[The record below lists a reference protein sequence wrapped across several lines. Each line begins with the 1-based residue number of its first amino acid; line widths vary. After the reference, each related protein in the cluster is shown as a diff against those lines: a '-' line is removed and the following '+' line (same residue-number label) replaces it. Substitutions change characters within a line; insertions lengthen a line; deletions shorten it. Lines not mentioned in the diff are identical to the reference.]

1 LSRLARC
8 SHRQAADG
16 FTLVEV
22 LVALAVIAILLASIG
37 SLIAGSVR
45 GVRSLDQHFALVEIA
60 RAIETGLP
68 GRDELK
74 VGRFSGE
81 VSGHRWNV
89 DVTRSYEQRRP
100 AAAPPWVPLALV
112 ITVRSPAGPILRVNT
127 CGCAGGRADETR
139 WHRDRASISGFTLI
153 ETLIAVAMMVA
164 IIAALAP

>member
-1 LSRLARC
+1 MSRSARC
-8 SHRQAADG
+8 ELRQAADG

-22 LVALAVIAILLASIG
+22 LVALVVIAILLTSIG

-68 GRDELK
+68 NRDDLK

-89 DVTRSYEQRRP
+89 DVRP
-100 AAAPPWVPLALV
+100 FISNNVDPRLPTPWVPQSLV
-112 ITVRSPAGPILRVNT
+112 ISVQSPEGPILQLNT
-127 CGCAGGRADETR
+127 VRLRRRQGG
-139 WHRDRASISGFTLI
+139 
-153 ETLIAVAMMVA
+153 
-164 IIAALAP
+164 

>member
-1 LSRLARC
+1 MSRSARC
-8 SHRQAADG
+8 ERRQAAGG
-16 FTLVEV
+16 FTLIEV

-68 GRDELK
+68 NRNELK

-89 DVTRSYEQRRP
+89 DVLPFIANNVDPRLPT
-100 AAAPPWVPLALV
+100 PWVPQAVV
-112 ITVRSPAGPILRVNT
+112 ISVQSPDGPILQVNT
-127 CGCAGGRADETR
+127 VRLRRRQDG
-139 WHRDRASISGFTLI
+139 
-153 ETLIAVAMMVA
+153 
-164 IIAALAP
+164 

>member
-1 LSRLARC
+1 LSRSARYEQ
-8 SHRQAADG
+8 RQAAGG
-16 FTLVEV
+16 FTLIEV

-68 GRDELK
+68 NRDELK

-89 DVTRSYEQRRP
+89 DVLPFIANNVDPRLPT
-100 AAAPPWVPLALV
+100 PWVPQAVV
-112 ITVRSPAGPILRVNT
+112 ISVQSPDGPILRVNT
-127 CGCAGGRADETR
+127 VRLRRRQDG
-139 WHRDRASISGFTLI
+139 
-153 ETLIAVAMMVA
+153 
-164 IIAALAP
+164 

>member
-1 LSRLARC
+1 LFRSVRC
-8 SHRQAADG
+8 KQRQAAGG
-16 FTLVEV
+16 FTLIEV

-68 GRDELK
+68 NRNELK

-89 DVTRSYEQRRP
+89 DVLPFIANNVDPRLPT
-100 AAAPPWVPLALV
+100 PWVPQAVV
-112 ITVRSPAGPILRVNT
+112 ISVQSPDGPILRVNT
-127 CGCAGGRADETR
+127 VRLRRRQDG
-139 WHRDRASISGFTLI
+139 
-153 ETLIAVAMMVA
+153 
-164 IIAALAP
+164 

>member
-1 LSRLARC
+1 LSRSARC
-8 SHRQAADG
+8 KCRQAAGG
-16 FTLVEV
+16 FTLIEV

-68 GRDELK
+68 NRNELK

-89 DVTRSYEQRRP
+89 DVLPFIANNVDPRLPT
-100 AAAPPWVPLALV
+100 PWVPQAVV
-112 ITVRSPAGPILRVNT
+112 ISVQSPDGPILRVNT
-127 CGCAGGRADETR
+127 VRLRRRQDG
-139 WHRDRASISGFTLI
+139 
-153 ETLIAVAMMVA
+153 
-164 IIAALAP
+164 

>member
-1 LSRLARC
+1 LSRSARYEQ
-8 SHRQAADG
+8 RQAAGG
-16 FTLVEV
+16 FTLIEV

-68 GRDELK
+68 NRNELK

-89 DVTRSYEQRRP
+89 DVLPFIANNVDPRLPT
-100 AAAPPWVPLALV
+100 PWVPQAVV
-112 ITVRSPAGPILRVNT
+112 ISVQSPDGPILRVNT
-127 CGCAGGRADETR
+127 VRLRRRQDG
-139 WHRDRASISGFTLI
+139 
-153 ETLIAVAMMVA
+153 
-164 IIAALAP
+164 

>member
-1 LSRLARC
+1 MSRSARYEQ
-8 SHRQAADG
+8 RQAAGG
-16 FTLVEV
+16 FTLIEV

-68 GRDELK
+68 DRDELK

-89 DVTRSYEQRRP
+89 DVTPFIANNVDPRLP
-100 AAAPPWVPLALV
+100 TPWVPLALV
-112 ITVRSPAGPILRVNT
+112 ISVQSPEGPILQLNT
-127 CGCAGGRADETR
+127 VRLR
-139 WHRDRASISGFTLI
+139 RR
-153 ETLIAVAMMVA
+153 
-164 IIAALAP
+164 

>member
-1 LSRLARC
+1 LSRSARC
-8 SHRQAADG
+8 KQRQAAGG
-16 FTLVEV
+16 FTLIEV

-68 GRDELK
+68 NRNELK

-89 DVTRSYEQRRP
+89 DVLPFIANNVDPRLPT
-100 AAAPPWVPLALV
+100 PWVPQAVV
-112 ITVRSPAGPILRVNT
+112 ISVQSPDGPILRVNT
-127 CGCAGGRADETR
+127 VRLRRRQDG
-139 WHRDRASISGFTLI
+139 
-153 ETLIAVAMMVA
+153 
-164 IIAALAP
+164 

>member
-1 LSRLARC
+1 MSRSARYEQ
-8 SHRQAADG
+8 RQAAGG
-16 FTLVEV
+16 FTLIEV

-68 GRDELK
+68 NRNELK

-89 DVTRSYEQRRP
+89 DVLPFIANNVDPRLPT
-100 AAAPPWVPLALV
+100 PWVPQAVV
-112 ITVRSPAGPILRVNT
+112 ISVQSPDGPILRVNT
-127 CGCAGGRADETR
+127 VRLRRRQDG
-139 WHRDRASISGFTLI
+139 
-153 ETLIAVAMMVA
+153 
-164 IIAALAP
+164 